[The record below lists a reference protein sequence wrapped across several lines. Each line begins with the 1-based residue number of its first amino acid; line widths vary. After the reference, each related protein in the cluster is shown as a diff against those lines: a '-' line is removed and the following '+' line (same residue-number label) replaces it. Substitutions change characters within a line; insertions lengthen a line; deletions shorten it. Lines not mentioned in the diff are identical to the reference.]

1 MEKVRLGIIG
11 VTGRG
16 GIARYWAED
25 PRVEIVAGADPSEK
39 SRGIFQK
46 DHPKAAVYADYRE
59 MLERGDIDAV
69 AVTSPDFAHEEQ
81 ATAALLAGKDVFC
94 EKPLAITVEG
104 CDNILS
110 AWKSPGES

>member
-46 DHPKAAVYADYRE
+46 ITPKPQYTQTTGKCLSE
-59 MLERGDIDAV
+59 
-69 AVTSPDFAHEEQ
+69 
-81 ATAALLAGKDVFC
+81 AT
-94 EKPLAITVEG
+94 
-104 CDNILS
+104 
-110 AWKSPGES
+110 